1 MPEEYLICSTNHSVC
16 KEKRGRKLG
25 EKVQRSLIKLTE
37 MQKDDLITA
46 ALSTVTSAGVSD
58 AHVINAILTQEML
71 TKP

>member
-1 MPEEYLICSTNHSVC
+1 
-16 KEKRGRKLG
+16 
-25 EKVQRSLIKLTE
+25 

-46 ALSTVTSAGVSD
+46 ALSTVTSTGVSD

>member
-1 MPEEYLICSTNHSVC
+1 MQREERKKVR
-16 KEKRGRKLG
+16 RGRKLG

-46 ALSTVTSAGVSD
+46 ALPTVTSAGVSD
-58 AHVINAILTQEML
+58 AHAINAILTQEML